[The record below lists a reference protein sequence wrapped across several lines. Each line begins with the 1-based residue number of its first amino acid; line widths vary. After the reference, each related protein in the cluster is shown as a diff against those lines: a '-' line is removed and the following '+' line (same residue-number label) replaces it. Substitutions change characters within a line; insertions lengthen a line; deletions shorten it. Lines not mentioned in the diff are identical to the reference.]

1 MLNFFLCCFFGDELL
16 RKLDLHMD
24 YRNMEFP
31 DYSEQLC
38 ELLLFSFISFSF
50 IFLRKAKEK
59 SFNKTK
65 SMKKIIK
72 F

>member
-1 MLNFFLCCFFGDELL
+1 
-16 RKLDLHMD
+16 
-24 YRNMEFP
+24 MEFP

-59 SFNKTK
+59 SLNKK
-65 SMKKIIK
+65 NYEENY
-72 F
+72 